1 MTKYDE
7 LVAELAPRKFTK
19 LGQFWTAGLILVVVI
34 GIAAYIDQII
44 KGQIVTNMRDY
55 VLWGV
60 YISNFVFFVAISF
73 VGSLTAAVLR
83 LTNKD
88 WRTPLVRI
96 AEIIAFAAIVM
107 AGVTIVLDM
116 GRPDRLLNVFIH
128 ARLQSPIAWDIII
141 IFTYVA
147 ISFLILYI
155 PVLPDLAILK
165 KFFKGK
171 AIAKWYDAFSLK
183 WTGSDKQW
191 KIQAKSIQIVAVLII
206 PVALILQS
214 VDAWLFSTTY
224 RTGWDS
230 TNLGPY
236 FIAGAFVVG
245 TGGLISEMYVLRKV
259 YRLEKYI
266 TDLHFDKLGRL
277 LVFACLIYLYF
288 NINEYLMPAYT
299 AAKSETVHLN
309 TLFTGHY
316 APLFWFVTI
325 GGLILPIFFLIFPK
339 GRKPFPLFIIAIVVV
354 ITSWWK
360 RYVIVVPSLL
370 HPFLPIQGVPESWHH
385 YFPSLHEWAIV
396 SGTLAAAL
404 LIITILV
411 RYLPIIPIARTAKEQ
426 GIIDNENSVQ
436 P

>member
-1 MTKYDE
+1 
-7 LVAELAPRKFTK
+7 
-19 LGQFWTAGLILVVVI
+19 
-34 GIAAYIDQII
+34 
-44 KGQIVTNMRDY
+44 MRDY

-245 TGGLISEMYVLRKV
+245 TGGLISVMYVLRKV